1 MKLVLA
7 GANSKWYESSGC
19 KIAKQVAWEMG
30 CIMTVFDNFFQ
41 PGTSTQDDVHE
52 QVGEPAGSG
61 SGENAVAVKLVR
73 ALNDQRHLQTQSYP
87 RLTPTH
93 LCFNNLRE
101 GTNRCVWVSWVF
113 LI

>member
-1 MKLVLA
+1 M
-7 GANSKWYESSGC
+7 
-19 KIAKQVAWEMG
+19 I
-30 CIMTVFDNFFQ
+30 VFDNFFQ
-41 PGTSTQDDVHE
+41 PGTSSQDDVHE

-73 ALNDQRHLQTQSYP
+73 ALNDQRTYKLSHTQDLRLSLCI
-87 RLTPTH
+87 RVLTPTH

>member
-30 CIMTVFDNFFQ
+30 CIMIVFDNFFQ

-73 ALNDQRHLQTQSYP
+73 ALNDQRNLQTQSYP
-87 RLTPTH
+87 RLKVKSLH
-93 LCFNNLRE
+93 KSAN
-101 GTNRCVWVSWVF
+101 TNSFVF
-113 LI
+113 Q

>member
-1 MKLVLA
+1 MHDMKLVLA

-19 KIAKQVAWEMG
+19 KIARQVAWEMG
-30 CIMTVFDNFFQ
+30 CIVIVFDNFFQ

-73 ALNDQRHLQTQSYP
+73 ALNDQRTYKLSHTQDL
-87 RLTPTH
+87 RLS
-93 LCFNNLRE
+93 LC
-101 GTNRCVWVSWVF
+101 TNSFVF
-113 LI
+113 Q